1 MKTNVMLNNYQGD
14 SSSKQKRTC
23 IRSLIFLLLFALQ
36 IPSGKAQGIQIG
48 IFVDPQVS
56 WMSSDNSEVTGNG
69 SRMGFNFGVTIH
81 KFFAEK
87 YAITSGISLNYI
99 GGKLRHSDITPFRK
113 QDEIDTLLSG
123 TTITY
128 KLQYLNLPFGLTL
141 KTDEIGYM
149 TYFAQLGID
158 FQFNL
163 KATGDES
170 NGFEDE
176 KIDKEVN
183 LFNLGYHF
191 GIGLEYSLGGNTSL
205 VLGLSFNQSLI
216 DVTKDFSDQPE
227 DRVVINNISLRVGV
241 NF

>member
-1 MKTNVMLNNYQGD
+1 MKTIVTLKRYQGG
-14 SSSKQKRTC
+14 SSSLQKRNC
-23 IRSLIFLLLFALQ
+23 IRSLIFLLLLALQ
-36 IPSGKAQGIQIG
+36 IPSGKTQGIQFG

-56 WMSSDNSEVTGNG
+56 WMSSDNNTVTNNG
-69 SRMGFNFGVTIH
+69 SRMGFNFGLTIH

-87 YAITSGISLNYI
+87 YAITTGISLNQM
-99 GGKLRHSDITPFRK
+99 GGKLKHYDITSFRT
-113 QDEIDTLLSG
+113 QDEIDTLLAG

-128 KLQYLNLPFGLTL
+128 KLQYLNVPFGLTL

-158 FQFNL
+158 LQFNL

-176 KIDKEVN
+176 KINEEVN

-191 GIGLEYSLGGNTSL
+191 GIGLEYSLGGNTSI

-216 DVTKDFSDQPE
+216 DVTKDFTDQPE
-227 DRVVINNISLRVGV
+227 DRIVLNNIALRVGV